1 MTLSKD
7 LSFNSAIDSA
17 RIFATCWL
25 PDHPKANVL
34 LIHGYGEH
42 HGRYRHVIEALV
54 SAGYAVF
61 ALDHRGHGKSE
72 GLRAHVDNFDHFIAD
87 IHHLRQR
94 IDGDYGGRPLFILGH
109 SMGSLLTLTYAARHG
124 LGLAGAVSSGCPLN
138 SAETVSPLIVFAA
151 KVLTWFVPK
160 MALAETVPLTTLS
173 RDPAVLRAF
182 EDDPLNYHGKMR
194 VRIGT
199 EIDRTINWLKAHLDR
214 LTMPLLIVHGE
225 ADAVTPVSGSRLVY
239 ERATAQDKTIRTYP
253 GLFHEIFNEPEREQ
267 VLSDVISWLNA
278 HSTST

>member
-1 MTLSKD
+1 MPLSKD

-42 HGRYRHVIEALV
+42 HGRYTHVIEALV

-72 GLRAHVDNFDHFIAD
+72 GLRAHVDNFDHFLAD
-87 IHHLRQR
+87 VAQFRASIVSQEPGPPFYL
-94 IDGDYGGRPLFILGH
+94 LGH
-109 SMGSLLTLTYAARHG
+109 SMGSLIVLTSAARQPE
-124 LGLAGAVSSGCPLN
+124 GLAGVVSSGCPLN
-138 SAETVSPLIVFAA
+138 SSETVSPVLIAAA
-151 KVLTWFVPK
+151 KVLTRLVPR
-160 MALAETVPLTTLS
+160 APLAETVPLATLS

-182 EDDPLNYHGKMR
+182 EADPLNWHGKMR
-194 VRIGT
+194 VRLGT

-239 ERATAQDKTIRTYP
+239 ERAAAKDKTIRTYP

-267 VLSDVISWLNA
+267 VLSDVIAWLNA
-278 HSTST
+278 HSATP